1 MIYFLKGIVEEQG
14 ADHLALDVNG
24 VGYLAYAS
32 SRLLGAT
39 DIGEV
44 VKLYVYTNF
53 SEMAGTTL
61 YAFQTL
67 EERTLF
73 ETLLSVSGAGAK
85 VGLALFSS
93 LSPADIVQA
102 ITLQDGKM
110 LTVAKGV
117 GPKLGERIVRELK
130 GKVGALPEGANG
142 GVVHQ
147 SGAPAGAA
155 SEAVSALT
163 NLGYRAADAQKAVN
177 AVVASL
183 GEESSFD
190 VIFKASLQE
199 LR

>member
-1 MIYFLKGIVEEQG
+1 MIYFLKGVVEEQG
-14 ADHLALDVNG
+14 SDCLALDVNG

-32 SRLLGAT
+32 SRLLGAV

-61 YAFQTL
+61 YAFQTI

-93 LSPADIVQA
+93 LTPADIIQA
-102 ITLQDGKM
+102 ITMQDGKM

-130 GKVGALPEGANG
+130 GKIGALPVGADG
-142 GVVHQ
+142 GKVERSVT
-147 SGAPAGAA
+147 SNVAL
-155 SEAVSALT
+155 EAVSALT
-163 NLGYRAADAQKAVN
+163 NLGYRANDAQQAVS
-177 AVVASL
+177 AVISSL
-183 GEESSFD
+183 GDSASFD

>member
-1 MIYFLKGIVEEQG
+1 MIYFLKGVVEEQG
-14 ADHLALDVNG
+14 SDYLALDVNG

-32 SRLLGAT
+32 SRLLGAV

-93 LSPADIVQA
+93 LTPADIIQA
-102 ITLQDGKM
+102 ITMQDGKM

-130 GKVGALPEGANG
+130 GKMGALPVGADG
-142 GVVHQ
+142 GKVEQTVT
-147 SGAPAGAA
+147 SNVAL
-155 SEAVSALT
+155 EAVSALT
-163 NLGYRAADAQKAVN
+163 NLGYRANDAQQAVS
-177 AVVASL
+177 AVIASL
-183 GEESSFD
+183 GDSASFD
-190 VIFKASLQE
+190 VVFKASLQE